1 MTKKTAGRP
10 SEEAPASPKRF
21 KAIGY
26 WFTELAPSEYP
37 RPQAL
42 VGRWTP
48 AQRAA
53 VVTHLQNGVVFERYR
68 GFSYCRF
75 GCGIEPRELGN
86 CDLFDGTW
94 VWPSG
99 LAHYVEK
106 HNVRLPDVFVEHVK
120 RVARSG
126 RGTGTIR
133 NTDTRT
139 GRNTGTNT
147 GTVTVTDTF
156 RVTGTGR
163 NTDTATGRDTD
174 TGMPLKRPRQREGTV
189 DVAPWLA
196 WARSRGAVPAIAPW
210 QLPPWEARCQLEA
223 QAIQL
228 IDSKHP
234 LSPYW
239 SATQRSKQARA
250 SQPAKQ
256 HPILVLGRRD
266 TGAAVFALPDGKLAI
281 VALGKPRAPSK
292 LLAGWQAWPVLSAID
307 RW

>member
-1 MTKKTAGRP
+1 MRQPAKAGQRRKAARRS
-10 SEEAPASPKRF
+10 SEALVPAKRF
-21 KAIGY
+21 KALGY

-37 RPQAL
+37 RPQGL
-42 VGRWTP
+42 VGRWP
-48 AQRAA
+48 KAQRAA
-53 VVTHLQNGVVFERYR
+53 VVAHLQRGVVFERYR

-75 GCGIEPRELGN
+75 GCGIEPRALGN

-99 LAHYVEK
+99 LAHYVEA
-106 HNVRLPDVFVEHVK
+106 HNVRLPDEFVEHVK
-120 RVARSG
+120 QMARSAT
-126 RGTGTIR
+126 GTGRDTGTR
-133 NTDTRT
+133 RDTGTDKVTGRSTDTDTFTVTGTDTRT
-139 GRNTGTNT
+139 
-147 GTVTVTDTF
+147 
-156 RVTGTGR
+156 
-163 NTDTATGRDTD
+163 ATGV
-174 TGMPLKRPRQREGTV
+174 PLKRPRQREGTV

-223 QAIQL
+223 QAVQM

-250 SQPAKQ
+250 SQPSKQ

-266 TGAAVFALPDGKLAI
+266 TGAAVFALPDGQLAI

-292 LLAGWQAWPVLSAID
+292 LLAGWHAWPML
-307 RW
+307 RR

>member
-1 MTKKTAGRP
+1 VPTKP
-10 SEEAPASPKRF
+10 F

-53 VVTHLQNGVVFERYR
+53 VVKHLHSGVVFERYR

-99 LAHYVEK
+99 LAHYVEA
-106 HNVRLPDVFVEHVK
+106 HNVRLPDEFVEHVK
-120 RVARSG
+120 RMARSP
-126 RGTGTIR
+126 RGTGTR
-133 NTDTRT
+133 RDTGTGTGTDTDKI
-139 GRNTGTNT
+139 TGTGT
-147 GTVTVTDTF
+147 G
-156 RVTGTGR
+156 TGTGR
-163 NTDTATGRDTD
+163 ATATGR
-174 TGMPLKRPRQREGTV
+174 PLKRPRHREGTV

-210 QLPPWEARCQLEA
+210 QVPPWDARCQLEA
-223 QAIQL
+223 QAVQM

-239 SATQRSKQARA
+239 SASNRSKQARA
-250 SQPAKQ
+250 SQAAQQQRPV
-256 HPILVLGRRD
+256 LVLGRRD
-266 TGAAVFALPDGKLAI
+266 TGAAVFALPDGQLAI
-281 VALGKPRAPSK
+281 VAFGKPRAPSK
-292 LLAGWQAWPVLSAID
+292 LLAGWHAWPMLSVVD
-307 RW
+307 RR